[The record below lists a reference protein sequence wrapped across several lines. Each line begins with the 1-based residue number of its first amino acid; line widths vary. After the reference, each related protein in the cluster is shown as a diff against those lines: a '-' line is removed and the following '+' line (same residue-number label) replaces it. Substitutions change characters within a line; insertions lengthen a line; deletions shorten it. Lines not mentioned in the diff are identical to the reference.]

1 MDNLFK
7 RQIPERWSYN
17 GFLAGNEA
25 SLNKNK
31 GIAKTMRRC
40 ECCKGAIVPFR
51 FLLAVVR
58 PCVIPLLA
66 LRPSVALLRCARKIR
81 AMNFWKILMSH
92 ARLLSLKNIE
102 KRKSQVGG
110 LELLGVAITKI
121 NYYFPV
127 YAIPIPSQSNG
138 KNYSEKPLFSEC
150 EIKDKMQIKIKK
162 AGQIEASR
170 KAESMIK

>member
-17 GFLAGNEA
+17 GFLAGNE
-25 SLNKNK
+25 
-31 GIAKTMRRC
+31 RRC

-66 LRPSVALLRCARKIR
+66 LRLSVALLRCAP
-81 AMNFWKILMSH
+81 MNFWKILMSH

-110 LELLGVAITKI
+110 LEVMFQKTKI

-170 KAESMIK
+170 KAESRIK

>member
-1 MDNLFK
+1 MRLFISFYN
-7 RQIPERWSYN
+7 QLVMCAYQDEERRVLIESQKQCDVASVVRVLL
-17 GFLAGNEA
+17 FLFD
-25 SLNKNK
+25 SL
-31 GIAKTMRRC
+31 
-40 ECCKGAIVPFR
+40 
-51 FLLAVVR
+51 R

-81 AMNFWKILMSH
+81 ARNFWKILMSH

-162 AGQIEASR
+162 AGQFEASR
-170 KAESMIK
+170 KAESRIK